1 MIKIGKREITVFL
14 LCIVIGI
21 LLVIQIRADN
31 SGNMYVSASEI
42 DDYIAQIES
51 ERANIDAI
59 KEQIEESKRQLAD
72 YEESAKEKDNATIQA
87 KLTSELE
94 SFRSMSC
101 ADAVRGSGV
110 KIVVD
115 DGTRPLYEGEDI
127 NDIIVHDIDILL
139 IVNELKRCKAE
150 AIAVNGHRITPY
162 TSIVCSG
169 YTIRMDGM
177 VYARPFEITAIG
189 DAKRMSGALLAPEGY
204 GTYLREWG
212 VLFTIESVENVEIP
226 AYSEEESFKYAEPAN

>member
-101 ADAVRGSGV
+101 ADAMRGSGV

-127 NDIIVHDIDILL
+127 NDIIVHDITVRQVGDLVKPL
-139 IVNELKRCKAE
+139 PLAADFKCPLPVDDEVA
-150 AIAVNGHRITPY
+150 
-162 TSIVCSG
+162 
-169 YTIRMDGM
+169 D
-177 VYARPFEITAIG
+177 ARIG
-189 DAKRMSGALLAPEGY
+189 DRMPHLHLA
-204 GTYLREWG
+204 
-212 VLFTIESVENVEIP
+212 
-226 AYSEEESFKYAEPAN
+226 EEERLPRNA